1 MLQNLRDNL
10 NGVAKSVLVAIII
23 VPFALFG
30 IDAIFLSGSA
40 VKEAANVN
48 GESITEFRLQQAVVN
63 HKQQVL
69 SRFKDIDP
77 ALLVDEQLRAPVMQ
91 QLIRKKVVEQAAVD
105 QGMGISSRTIY
116 DLLLEVPEFLT
127 DGKFDAERYNFVLR
141 QMGYTPTS
149 YSKLLVSEL
158 LVNQFLQGVAV
169 TGFSTEKEQS
179 LLARITE
186 QTRDFYYLTIPSAPI
201 VEAVALSEEDVK
213 AYYSSH
219 SEKFMTE
226 EQLIVEY
233 LELTPSDLLGEVS
246 VDEQMVEDLYQ
257 AKVDAAAENQS
268 KRAAHILLEK
278 QDDGSHLAKIEMI
291 LDQLKQGEDFSSLAR
306 EFSEDYI
313 TAEQGGDLGFTQRGD
328 LPKELDAA
336 LDKLAVGELS
346 GVVESESGVHIL
358 KLIAKKEADIPSR
371 EESEPEIRREVELQ
385 MARDLMPERIEML
398 KDLSY
403 NASSLQDTA
412 DQVALDL
419 KVSEPFGR
427 NGGTGIA
434 SNAVVVNAAF
444 SDAVLE
450 QGYASEV
457 LELSDERVLVLAVR
471 KRMAP
476 HLKALDDV
484 KSEIELMLKAQ
495 RASEQLI
502 ARGEALKKRV
512 KAGET
517 VETVA
522 KSEGLEWQVQLDAKR
537 MGSKL
542 DRRIEQKVFS
552 MEIPGEAPV
561 VDSLFLENGDLVLI
575 ALSNVKPGDFSA
587 ISLRQKR
594 AMAASTAAVTAG
606 QEYQAY
612 EELLL
617 KSADVAS
624 NY

>member
-1 MLQNLRDNL
+1 MLQNFRDNL

-23 VPFALFG
+23 IPFALFG

-77 ALLVDEQLRAPVMQ
+77 ALLADEQLRAPVMQ

-127 DGKFDAERYNFVLR
+127 DGKFDVERYDFVLR

-158 LVNQFLQGVAV
+158 LVNQFLQGIAV

-179 LLARITE
+179 LLASITE

-201 VEAVALSEEDVK
+201 VEAIALSEEDVK
-213 AYYSSH
+213 AYYNSH
-219 SEKFMTE
+219 PELFMTE

-246 VDEQMVEDLYQ
+246 VDEQMVEELYQ

-268 KRAAHILLEK
+268 RRAAHILLEK
-278 QDDGSHLAKIEMI
+278 QDDGDHLPKMEMI
-291 LDQLKQGEDFSSLAR
+291 LSKLKKGEDFSSLAR

-328 LPKELDAA
+328 LPEELDAA

-346 GVVESESGVHIL
+346 GIVESESGVHIL
-358 KLIAKKEADIPSR
+358 KLIAEKEADVPSR
-371 EESEPEIRREVELQ
+371 EESEPAIRRELELQ
-385 MARDLMPERIEML
+385 MARNLMPERIEML

-403 NASSLQDTA
+403 NASSLQETA

-419 KVSEPFGR
+419 QVSEPFGR
-427 NGGTGIA
+427 NGGSGIA

-457 LELSDERVLVLAVR
+457 LELSDEKVLVLAVR
-471 KRMAP
+471 KRMVP
-476 HLKALDDV
+476 HLKALNDV
-484 KSEIELMLKAQ
+484 KDEIELTLKEQ

-502 ARGEALKKRV
+502 ARGENLEKRV

-517 VETVA
+517 VEAVA

-537 MGSKL
+537 MTSKL
-542 DRRIEQKVFS
+542 DRRIEEKVFS
-552 MEIPGEAPV
+552 MEIPGETPV
-561 VDSLFLENGDLVLI
+561 VDSLLLENGDLVLI
-575 ALSNVKPGDFSA
+575 SLSNVKPGDFSA

-594 AMAASTAAVTAG
+594 AMASSTAAVTAG

-617 KSADVAS
+617 QSADVAS

>member
-116 DLLLEVPEFLT
+116 ELLLEVPEFLT
-127 DGKFDAERYNFVLR
+127 DGKFDAERYDFVLR

-179 LLARITE
+179 LLASITE

-233 LELTPSDLLGEVS
+233 LELTPSDLIGEVS

-268 KRAAHILLEK
+268 RKAAHILLEK
-278 QDDGSHLAKIEMI
+278 QDDGSHLEKIEMI
-291 LDQLKQGEDFSSLAR
+291 LDQLKKGEDFASLAR
-306 EFSEDYI
+306 EYSEDYI

-328 LPKELDAA
+328 LPKELDSA

-346 GVVESESGVHIL
+346 GVVDSESGVHIL

-371 EESEPEIRREVELQ
+371 EESEPAIRREVELQ

-403 NASSLQDTA
+403 NASSLQETA

-457 LELSDERVLVLAVR
+457 LELSDEKVLVLAVR

-476 HLKALDDV
+476 HLKALNDV
-484 KSEIELMLKAQ
+484 RNEIELTLKKQ

-502 ARGEALKKRV
+502 ARGESLKKRV

-517 VETVA
+517 VEAVA

-537 MGSKL
+537 MSSKL
-542 DRRIEQKVFS
+542 DRRIEQKAV
-552 MEIPGEAPV
+552 
-561 VDSLFLENGDLVLI
+561 SLIDVLNKKYSLWKFLVRLPWLI
-575 ALSNVKPGDFSA
+575 ACFWKMA
-587 ISLRQKR
+587 ISC
-594 AMAASTAAVTAG
+594 
-606 QEYQAY
+606 
-612 EELLL
+612 
-617 KSADVAS
+617 
-624 NY
+624 